1 MDHFAS
7 PDEPTHWISIPV
19 LAAIVPAVVG
29 LTFEN
34 GATIATDILM
44 LALASWF
51 LHWCVR
57 VPW

>member
-1 MDHFAS
+1 MENLAS
-7 PDEPTHWISIPV
+7 SDEPSHWV
-19 LAAIVPAVVG
+19 LLPIVAAIVPAVVG
-29 LTFEN
+29 LTHEN
-34 GATIATDILM
+34 GAAVATDMLM